1 MPAGKSGGHF
11 FLFRRPRRAG
21 ARGQTGSRPKAQL
34 NGFSQ
39 RAPGSKGVLAAAAR
53 HGCPRRAGAR
63 GQTGSRPEAQL
74 NGFSQRAPGSKG
86 VLAAAAR
93 HGCPPLRTAAKLE
106 AGRKHRC
113 TDFRSEP
120 RAVRVCPLPP
130 PVTAVRPCGP
140 RPNWK
145 QAGSTGARIFAAS
158 PGQ

>member
-53 HGCPRRAGAR
+53 HGCP
-63 GQTGSRPEAQL
+63 
-74 NGFSQRAPGSKG
+74 
-86 VLAAAAR
+86 
-93 HGCPPLRTAAKLE
+93 PLRT
-106 AGRKHRC
+106 C

-120 RAVRVCPLPP
+120 PAVRVCPLPP
-130 PVTAVRPCGP
+130 PVTVARPCGP

-145 QAGSTGARIFAAS
+145 QAGSTGAQIFAAS
-158 PGQ
+158 PVGKGVPAAAARHGCPPLQTADFFVNLCWKNRRRCRIIITEKKAELLGPAW